1 MKKKKNTKVIEE
13 ENVVVADEADYAYIE
28 YVNNACAGMSFD
40 EFIDHPPRLN
50 TRDRPIANQ
59 LS

>member
-13 ENVVVADEADYAYIE
+13 ENVVVADEADYAYVE

-40 EFIDHPPRLN
+40 EFIDRLN
-50 TRDRPIANQ
+50 EGD
-59 LS
+59 L